1 MVPPSLP
8 LLLLLLPPPQAAMP
22 NAATAAVNPT
32 TATFRSFLTLFPP
45 VSFAAPVGIVP
56 APTGSDISAL
66 KPSQAAQQ
74 GRNTGIS
81 PTLYAAGPARRT
93 TSFWCAELAS
103 ALSAAPSCSSRSGTG
118 GGSRRR
124 RDPIALRS
132 VSGPAGSR
140 TRRDRPSSRRTHRG
154 RSTGPQPCPD
164 PASRPG

>member
-103 ALSAAPSCSSRSGTG
+103 AQRSAQLLQSLRKRGWMTAPEGSKRSEISFGT
-118 GGSRRR
+118 SWEPNTAR
-124 RDPIALRS
+124 
-132 VSGPAGSR
+132 
-140 TRRDRPSSRRTHRG
+140 
-154 RSTGPQPCPD
+154 
-164 PASRPG
+164 

>member
-81 PTLYAAGPARRT
+81 PTPVCGWASTAHYLILVRRIGQR
-93 TSFWCAELAS
+93 AQRS
-103 ALSAAPSCSSRSGTG
+103 AQL
-118 GGSRRR
+118 
-124 RDPIALRS
+124 L
-132 VSGPAGSR
+132 
-140 TRRDRPSSRRTHRG
+140 
-154 RSTGPQPCPD
+154 
-164 PASRPG
+164 